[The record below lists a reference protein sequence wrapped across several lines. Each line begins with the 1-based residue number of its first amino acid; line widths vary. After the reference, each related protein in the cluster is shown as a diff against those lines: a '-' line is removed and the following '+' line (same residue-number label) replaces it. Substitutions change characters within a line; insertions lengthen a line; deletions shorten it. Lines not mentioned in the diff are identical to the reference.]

1 MLMIALTAK
10 EFNQSPYEY
19 LVGSQLK
26 LAVDMFCY
34 NLIAETKSQA
44 YDEAGLND
52 M

>member
-1 MLMIALTAK
+1 M
-10 EFNQSPYEY
+10 
-19 LVGSQLK
+19 GDQLK

-34 NLIAETKSQA
+34 NLLVESKAQA